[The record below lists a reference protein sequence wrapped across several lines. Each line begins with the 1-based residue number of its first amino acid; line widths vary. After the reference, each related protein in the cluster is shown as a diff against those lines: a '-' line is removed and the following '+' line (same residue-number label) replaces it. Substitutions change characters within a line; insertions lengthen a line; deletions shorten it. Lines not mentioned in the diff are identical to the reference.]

1 MLIVLKILALL
12 PCNRFFRKLRFES
25 NVILNTTKTDQQ
37 KRKYYNVFESDVIL
51 NTTKTKV
58 SIRYILPPFDN
69 FYSVQKTK
77 ATKKVTKFGDL
88 NFIR

>member
-12 PCNRFFRKLRFES
+12 PCNRFFRKLR
-25 NVILNTTKTDQQ
+25 
-37 KRKYYNVFESDVIL
+37 FESDVIL

>member
-25 NVILNTTKTDQQ
+25 
-37 KRKYYNVFESDVIL
+37 DVIL
-51 NTTKTKV
+51 NTTKIKV